1 MAEVKELKNELKAAN
16 TCLEIMAAQKYI
28 EIQGDVG
35 QVSNYITSCANLRE
49 HIAAA
54 IEIIEREER
63 GQ

>member
-1 MAEVKELKNELKAAN
+1 MEIKELKNELKAAN
-16 TCLEIMAAQKYI
+16 ACLEIMTAQRYI

-35 QVSNYITSCANLRE
+35 QVSNFMTSYANLRE

>member
-1 MAEVKELKNELKAAN
+1 MKNELKAAN
-16 TCLEIMAAQKYI
+16 TCLEIMTAQKHI
-28 EIQGDVG
+28 EIQGDVE
-35 QVSNYITSCANLRE
+35 QVSNYMTSYANLRE

>member
-1 MAEVKELKNELKAAN
+1 MEIKELKNELKAAS
-16 TCLEIMAAQKYI
+16 TCLEIMTAQRNI

-35 QVSNYITSCANLRE
+35 QVSNYMTSYANLRE